1 MSNVYEESL
10 KLHEA
15 NHGKLSVVSK
25 VTVKSRED
33 LSLAYSP
40 GVAEPCRKIL
50 PARCSKSAGLQ
61 GQSKSCMAINLFCT
75 LVPAPIF

>member
-40 GVAEPCRKIL
+40 GVAEPCRKIQENKENVYRV
-50 PARCSKSAGLQ
+50 A
-61 GQSKSCMAINLFCT
+61 T
-75 LVPAPIF
+75 LKMHCICKKRAVFLILSS